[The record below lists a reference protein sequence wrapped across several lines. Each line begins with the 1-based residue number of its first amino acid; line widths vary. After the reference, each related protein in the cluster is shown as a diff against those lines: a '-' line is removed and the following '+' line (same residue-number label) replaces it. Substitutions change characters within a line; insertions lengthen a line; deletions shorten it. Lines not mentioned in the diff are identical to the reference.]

1 MRMQN
6 KATLLITFFVLENIG
21 IFQLLNELINIFK
34 CYNFITNMVNVYKH
48 IINAFRDPQ

>member
-1 MRMQN
+1 MWIDNR
-6 KATLLITFFVLENIG
+6 FVIA
-21 IFQLLNELINIFK
+21 IIKWINIFK